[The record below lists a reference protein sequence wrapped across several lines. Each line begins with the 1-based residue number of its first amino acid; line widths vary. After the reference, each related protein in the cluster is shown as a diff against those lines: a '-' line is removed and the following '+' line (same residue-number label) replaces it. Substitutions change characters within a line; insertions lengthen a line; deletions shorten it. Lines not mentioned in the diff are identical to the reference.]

1 MDSKKTS
8 GQPFNLKF
16 APNPS
21 GWCRHFSGRAAKLS
35 PADKVKVFYD
45 AGFRAME
52 FNEYGGL
59 PVEEQEAVARQMEK
73 LGMQMG
79 VFAPRV
85 GSWEV
90 PNLTG
95 NILDPKSRIRDK
107 EGVKRMVRSIMESA
121 LEVGKRAGAKWFTVV
136 IGAEDP
142 SLEYGYQFSNAVEHL
157 KYAADF
163 LEKNDGPIMVLES
176 LNIKNHPGLWLKKI
190 PQAYAICKAV
200 GSPKCKIL
208 NDLYHQQ
215 VTEGNLIENIDAAW
229 DEIAYFQIADNPGRN
244 EPGTGEINYKKIME
258 HIYKKGYEGII
269 GLELVQ
275 SKATPEGDEFFVDSV
290 RSIDVA

>member
-1 MDSKKTS
+1 
-8 GQPFNLKF
+8 
-16 APNPS
+16 
-21 GWCRHFSGRAAKLS
+21 
-35 PADKVKVFYD
+35 
-45 AGFRAME
+45 ME
-52 FNEYGGL
+52 FNEYGEL

-163 LEKNDGPIMVLES
+163 LEKTTAP
-176 LNIKNHPGLWLKKI
+176 LW
-190 PQAYAICKAV
+190 CW
-200 GSPKCKIL
+200 S
-208 NDLYHQQ
+208 
-215 VTEGNLIENIDAAW
+215 
-229 DEIAYFQIADNPGRN
+229 
-244 EPGTGEINYKKIME
+244 
-258 HIYKKGYEGII
+258 
-269 GLELVQ
+269 
-275 SKATPEGDEFFVDSV
+275 
-290 RSIDVA
+290 RSI

>member
-21 GWCRHFSGRAAKLS
+21 GWCRHFSGCAAKLS

-52 FNEYGGL
+52 FNEYGEL

-176 LNIKNHPGLWLKKI
+176 LNIKNHPGLWLKK
-190 PQAYAICKAV
+190 
-200 GSPKCKIL
+200 
-208 NDLYHQQ
+208 
-215 VTEGNLIENIDAAW
+215 
-229 DEIAYFQIADNPGRN
+229 FRRR
-244 EPGTGEINYKKIME
+244 
-258 HIYKKGYEGII
+258 
-269 GLELVQ
+269 
-275 SKATPEGDEFFVDSV
+275 TPFARLSEAQNARF
-290 RSIDVA
+290 